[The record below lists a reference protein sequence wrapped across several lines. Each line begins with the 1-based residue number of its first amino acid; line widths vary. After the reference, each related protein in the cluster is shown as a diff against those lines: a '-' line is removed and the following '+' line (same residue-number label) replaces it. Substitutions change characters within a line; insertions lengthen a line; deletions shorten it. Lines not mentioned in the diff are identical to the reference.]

1 MALKQIKRAVQNG
14 LMNNLEQQLY
24 FETYAQKFLMGSE
37 DFREGLD
44 SFRNKRFPQFKG
56 R

>member
-1 MALKQIKRAVQNG
+1 ML
-14 LMNNLEQQLY
+14 NNLEQQLY

-44 SFRNKRFPQFKG
+44 SFRNKRMPNFKG